1 MGCGCSFGS
10 HQKWTQMHNPFSVP
24 QWNAFVSCTV
34 LLTPSCTVSV
44 TLISVHLGNTT
55 TIRTMA
61 KFVANLQLW
70 KERQLCCCK
79 VDFVAAKLPSI
90 SAAGECYNNNNV
102 KTGSKF
108 SAVKAWSSFMAAEF
122 VAAKL
127 SSFSASAKAEFL
139 QQSAHLQLWALH
151 FCGGKLVIHWHT

>member
-79 VDFVAAKLPSI
+79 ADFVAAKLPSV
-90 SAAGECYNNNNV
+90 SAAGECYNNNNNGKICGKFAAV
-102 KTGSKF
+102 EGEAALLLQSWFCGCKTAFCFCSWG
-108 SAVKAWSSFMAAEF
+108 M
-122 VAAKL
+122 
-127 SSFSASAKAEFL
+127 L
-139 QQSAHLQLWALH
+139 QQQQRQNL
-151 FCGGKLVIHWHT
+151 